1 MQTFELILLSFL
13 ILCALSV
20 ALSRNLLVSLIIFM
34 SYSLVMSI
42 LWIVLQSP
50 DLAITEAA
58 VGAGVTSIIFFVTL
72 YKINGLR
79 LDLSKKKEPI
89 IEEKT
94 LKVVEETTLPK
105 KHHEKTINER
115 FQEWVAMYEIPL
127 YQRFYNVMSVILS
140 TVIILC
146 MLMTVSELPEF
157 GSSMNPANNEVFKT
171 YVEEALTET
180 GAVNVVAGMI
190 LDYRA
195 FDTFGESTVLFVA
208 AGTVIILLRNDRKKK
223 EKEADDHMYDPKPD
237 IILQNIAKLLV
248 PIALMFGIYVVLNG
262 HLSPGGGFSGG
273 AIMGAALILYYNA
286 FGAENCKKF
295 FTYRTFNTIIV
306 SALSFYAIAKSYS
319 FYTGANHIESI
330 IPQGTVGNILSSG
343 LILPLNIAV
352 GVIVMCTMFGFY
364 SLFHKEEI

>member
-1 MQTFELILLSFL
+1 MITFEIILLSFL
-13 ILCALSV
+13 VICALAV
-20 ALSRNLLVSLIIFM
+20 ALSKKLLVSLIIFM

-72 YKINGLR
+72 YKIKGLQQ
-79 LDLSKKKEPI
+79 KE
-89 IEEKT
+89 IEVKEEVVKPVET
-94 LKVVEETTLPK
+94 KVNTG
-105 KHHEKTINER
+105 KHHEKTIKER
-115 FQEWVAMYEIPL
+115 LDEWVVKYEIPL
-127 YQRFYNVMSVILS
+127 YERFYKVVSVIMAL
-140 TVIILC
+140 VIITC
-146 MLMTVSELPEF
+146 MLVTVAKSPSF
-157 GSSMNPANNEVFKT
+157 GEASNPANNEV
-171 YVEEALTET
+171 VEKYLADSIKDT
-180 GAVNVVAGMI
+180 GAVNAVAGMI

-208 AGTVIILLRNDRKKK
+208 AGTVIILLRNDQKKK
-223 EKEADDHMYDPKPD
+223 EKDDTDVIYRPKPD
-237 IILQNIAKLLV
+237 IILQNIAKGLIPV
-248 PIALMFGIYVVLNG
+248 ALIFGIYVVLNG
-262 HLSPGGGFSGG
+262 HISPGGGFSGG
-273 AIMGAALILYYNA
+273 AIMGGALILYYNA
-286 FGAENCKKF
+286 FGDENIKKF

-306 SALSFYAIAKSYS
+306 SALTFYAVAKSYS

-330 IPQGTVGNILSSG
+330 IPKGIPGNILSSG

>member
-1 MQTFELILLSFL
+1 MSIFETILLTFL
-13 ILCALSV
+13 IICAISV
-20 ALSRNLLVSLIIFM
+20 ALSKKLLVSLIIFM
-34 SYSLVMSI
+34 SYSLVMSV
-42 LWIVLQSP
+42 LWIILQSP

-58 VGAGVTSIIFFVTL
+58 VGAGVTSLIFFVTL
-72 YKINGLR
+72 YKTNGL
-79 LDLSKKKEPI
+79 LHKHKVTTEKKE
-89 IEEKT
+89 EVVT
-94 LKVVEETTLPK
+94 NTNKVDG
-105 KHHEKTINER
+105 KHHEKTMHER
-115 FQEWVAMYEIPL
+115 FDEWITTYEIPL
-127 YQRFYNVMSVILS
+127 YERFYKVASVVMAV
-140 TVIILC
+140 VIIVC
-146 MLMTVSELPEF
+146 MLLTVSQSPSY
-157 GSSMNPANNEVFKT
+157 GSASNPAVNEV
-171 YVEEALTET
+171 VEKYLADSIKDT
-180 GAVNVVAGMI
+180 GAVNAVAGMI

-208 AGTVIILLRNDRKKK
+208 AGTVIILLRNDQKKK
-223 EKEADDHMYDPKPD
+223 AKNDEDSLYQPKPD

-248 PIALMFGIYVVLNG
+248 PVALIFGIYVVLNG

-286 FGAENCKKF
+286 FGQEKIKQF

-330 IPQGTVGNILSSG
+330 IPKGIPGNILSSG